1 VKLRVGL
8 GVMVGAGDNV
18 GPEVAI
24 VGTDGA
30 MVEVGW
36 AAVGAK
42 ELVGTGV
49 SRVGATEGSCEFV
62 GERVGGVDGGFTD
75 GANDGGGLGYDVPG
89 DGCGVGTKVPV
100 VFSPLVSTRLPCMYV

>member
-1 VKLRVGL
+1 MKLRVGL

-36 AAVGAK
+36 AAVGLK
-42 ELVGTGV
+42 SWSV
-49 SRVGATEGSCEFV
+49 RV
-62 GERVGGVDGGFTD
+62 
-75 GANDGGGLGYDVPG
+75 
-89 DGCGVGTKVPV
+89 
-100 VFSPLVSTRLPCMYV
+100 